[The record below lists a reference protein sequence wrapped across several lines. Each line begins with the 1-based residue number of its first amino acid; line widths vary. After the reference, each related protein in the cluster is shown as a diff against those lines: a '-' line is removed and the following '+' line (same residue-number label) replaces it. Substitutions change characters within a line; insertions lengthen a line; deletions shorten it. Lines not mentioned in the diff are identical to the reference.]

1 MIETLKDITSG
12 TWVVII
18 LISTVV
24 LLNIV
29 YVYQDVI
36 SKNKIHYGKIAII
49 CYGILIIFNQIEIDR
64 QRSTIKRLYLN
75 LFDEKVLRLECLKEI
90 NRILQKQ
97 KND

>member
-18 LISTVV
+18 LISAVV

-29 YVYQDVI
+29 YVYQDII
-36 SKNKIHYGKIAII
+36 SKNQIHYEKMII
-49 CYGILIIFNQIEIDR
+49 ILYGILIIFNQIKIDR
-64 QRSTIKRLYLN
+64 QKYVIERLCSN
-75 LFDEKVLRLECLKEI
+75 LLYEEVLKLEDLKKIREFFK
-90 NRILQKQ
+90 NK